1 VKNSGIGRAVA
12 IVAVLTFSPRI
23 PSRPA
28 AQSAEHSLEQS
39 AKHSA
44 AEPAGQAAKPAP
56 GSHSQAAVTTL
67 DLSGVWERR
76 PPPNRPRS
84 FGWAFADEEPPMRP
98 WAEAKYK
105 AAKPSFGPRAVA
117 DPDDPTFK
125 CFPPGVPRIYFHPV
139 PMEIIQIPGR
149 VIMLFEY
156 DHFVRQ
162 IYTDGRQHPRDMAP
176 TWMGDSIGRWEGDTL
191 VVDTVGFNDKTWLDR
206 AGHPHTDA
214 LHLVERFRRVDHNTL
229 QDDVT
234 IDDPKAYTKPW
245 GGQLIFQFEPDWT
258 LMEMVCA
265 EGLGSSG
272 SGKEAAPEADEPSQ

>member
-1 VKNSGIGRAVA
+1 VEDHRMGVTVALAVALTFPSGILSQAGAQA
-12 IVAVLTFSPRI
+12 AETSSEQAAPKQTTT
-23 PSRPA
+23 PQ
-28 AQSAEHSLEQS
+28 AQSAV
-39 AKHSA
+39 
-44 AEPAGQAAKPAP
+44 
-56 GSHSQAAVTTL
+56 AVP
-67 DLSGVWERR
+67 DLTGVWSRR
-76 PPPNRPRS
+76 PPPNRAPHYAY
-84 FGWAFADEEPPMRP
+84 GLTEEEPPMQP

-105 AAKPSFGPRAVA
+105 AARPSFGPRAVT
-117 DPDDPTFK
+117 DPQDPTFK

-162 IYTDGRQHPRDMAP
+162 IYTDGRQHPKDMPA

-191 VVDTVGFNDKTWLDR
+191 VVDTTGFNDKTWLDR
-206 AGHPHTDA
+206 AGHPHSDA
-214 LHLVERFRRVDHNTL
+214 LRVVERFRRVERNTL

-258 LMEMVCA
+258 LMEMICT
-265 EGLGSSG
+265 EGLESDGPKPSAAEKGKSS
-272 SGKEAAPEADEPSQ
+272 Q